1 MSSSC
6 ISGCRHVARCV
17 NANDSLLACFLNF
30 VVIPT
35 KCMDEEPYSMYSFL
49 LDRTARSVKQYAQ
62 KRFKELGFN
71 VTVDQW
77 LVLRHLYDNNDLNQK
92 ELAELVFK
100 DTPTL
105 TRIIDLLCDKGLT
118 KRKLHPDDRRSFNI
132 CLTTQGRA
140 KVEQLKPKIKD
151 VRLKAWEGLSERD
164 FAQFKRILNAIYFNL
179 K

>member
-1 MSSSC
+1 VVFGNSSD
-6 ISGCRHVARCV
+6 G
-17 NANDSLLACFLNF
+17 SLFTPFINF
-30 VVIPT
+30 VVILT
-35 KCMDEEPYSMYSFL
+35 KFMEEEPYSMYSFL
-49 LDRTARSVKQYAQ
+49 LDRTARRVKQYAQ

-71 VTVDQW
+71 ITVDQW
-77 LVLRHLYDNNDLNQK
+77 LIMRHLYDNSDLNQK

-118 KRKLHPDDRRSFNI
+118 KRKIHPDDRRSFNV
-132 CLTTQGRA
+132 CLTAQGRA

-164 FAQFKRILNAIYFNL
+164 FAQFKRILNAIYLNL

>member
-1 MSSSC
+1 ME
-6 ISGCRHVARCV
+6 
-17 NANDSLLACFLNF
+17 
-30 VVIPT
+30 
-35 KCMDEEPYSMYSFL
+35 EEPYSMYSFL

-77 LVLRHLYDNNDLNQK
+77 LVLRHLYDNDDLNQK

-105 TRIIDLLCDKGLT
+105 TRIIDLLCEKGLT

-132 CLTTQGRA
+132 CLTTQGRT

-164 FAQFKRILNAIYFNL
+164 FAQFKRILNAIYINL